1 MSVFNILMTI
11 LHLNKSNIYAIDKL
25 IKPSG
30 AICWQVGN
38 HIDKSNQ
45 SIYPLDFGFHEI
57 FSNLGYILKNRIIW
71 KFGHGMHARKRLS
84 GRYETVLLVR
94 KK

>member
-1 MSVFNILMTI
+1 MLE
-11 LHLNKSNIYAIDKL
+11 
-25 IKPSG
+25 
-30 AICWQVGN
+30 VGN

-71 KFGHGMHARKRLS
+71 KFGHGCL
-84 GRYETVLLVR
+84 
-94 KK
+94 